1 MALTDTLQYYIL
13 LAMDNTFLE
22 NWATQLRKGM
32 LELCILNAIKGT
44 SLYGYDIVRKLRSLD
59 GLVISEGTI
68 YPILSRLKREGLVQT
83 SIAES
88 REGPPRKY
96 YQLSALGERTLSK
109 MNDYWQAVKTG
120 ADTLKGEQKS

>member
-1 MALTDTLQYYIL
+1 
-13 LAMDNTFLE
+13 MDNTFLE